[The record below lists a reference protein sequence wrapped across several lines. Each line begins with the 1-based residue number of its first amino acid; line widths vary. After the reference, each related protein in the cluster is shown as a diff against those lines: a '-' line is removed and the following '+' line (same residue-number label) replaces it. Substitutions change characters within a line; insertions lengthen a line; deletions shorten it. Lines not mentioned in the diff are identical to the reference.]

1 MASTTKNP
9 DELPS
14 ATLLSKIASYPV
26 LDRDGKEYKFQDLYA
41 GPDATE
47 RTLIVF
53 VRHFFCGVCF
63 PFLPSGFYSRIPT
76 GRIDRYAHAHA
87 LDNNLP

>member
-26 LDRDGKEYKFQDLYA
+26 LDRDGKEHKFQDLYA

-53 VRHFFCGVCF
+53 VRHFFCGVCH
-63 PFLPSGFYSRIPT
+63 PFLPSGLYSRIRI
-76 GRIDRYAHAHA
+76 GRID
-87 LDNNLP
+87 